1 MRQKNTITNDMY
13 FLNPVQ
19 CTRSYPRKNVGFRQ
33 KYPRKSV
40 FLHRVKRIKE
50 ENHGTE
56 DYWAAEKLEG
66 ES

>member
-1 MRQKNTITNDMY
+1 MFT
-13 FLNPVQ
+13 
-19 CTRSYPRKNVGFRQ
+19 GF
-33 KYPRKSV
+33 YPRKSV

-66 ES
+66 DS

>member
-1 MRQKNTITNDMY
+1 MKD
-13 FLNPVQ
+13 FSVVE
-19 CTRSYPRKNVGFRQ
+19 RSYPRKSVEFRQ
-33 KYPRKSV
+33 KYPRKSVMVVGFYPRKSV

-66 ES
+66 SS